1 MPVAP
6 FWRRVVARVAFVCL
20 PNGAP
25 LLPRLHRV
33 VDGSD
38 FKRVQRAG
46 RKYATEFFVVYS
58 RATGDGPARFG
69 FVASKEVGGAVVR
82 NRVRRQLR
90 ECAASSIREGF
101 TGRDVVVRI
110 LPAAKG
116 AGRADLE
123 HAWRQALAEIGA
135 R

>member
-6 FWRRVVARVAFVCL
+6 FWLLAAARVAFVCL
-20 PNGAP
+20 PNGAA

-38 FKRVQRAG
+38 FRKVQRAG

-58 RATGDGPARFG
+58 RATGDAPARFG

-101 TGRDVVVRI
+101 SGRDVVVRI
-110 LPAAKG
+110 LPAAKDVGFG
-116 AGRADLE
+116 ALE
-123 HAWRQALAEIGA
+123 RAWREALTGISA
-135 R
+135 

>member
-6 FWRRVVARVAFVCL
+6 FWLLAAARVAFVCL
-20 PNGAP
+20 PNGAA

-38 FKRVQRAG
+38 FRKVQRSG

-58 RATGDGPARFG
+58 RATGDAPARFG

-90 ECAASSIREGF
+90 ERAAGSIREGF

-116 AGRADLE
+116 AGSRELERAWSE
-123 HAWRQALAEIGA
+123 ALMGMGA
-135 R
+135 